1 MIDLLMEAKKRKD
14 RERTGGRVIGPK
26 TFDRLQERYL
36 EILIEGYEENPE
48 PERKP
53 GTRGRLKRGKPLNL
67 LIRFDERCWGEIM
80 AFLLEE
86 NVPFDHNEAE
96 RDLRM
101 MKVKQKIISTAHRYE
116 G

>member
-1 MIDLLMEAKKRKD
+1 MKNVRLQHLTTMPI
-14 RERTGGRVIGPK
+14 RERW
-26 TFDRLQERYL
+26 E
-36 EILIEGYEENPE
+36 
-48 PERKP
+48 
-53 GTRGRLKRGKPLNL
+53 
-67 LIRFDERCWGEIM
+67 EIM

>member
-1 MIDLLMEAKKRKD
+1 MPI
-14 RERTGGRVIGPK
+14 RERW
-26 TFDRLQERYL
+26 E
-36 EILIEGYEENPE
+36 
-48 PERKP
+48 
-53 GTRGRLKRGKPLNL
+53 
-67 LIRFDERCWGEIM
+67 EIM